1 MGIRK
6 EKAAKLKLVILDQ
19 AQKMTGKRS
28 FDDLHVDQLCK
39 KVKISKVTFF
49 KYFPQK
55 EDLLLY
61 HFRLWC
67 LDRVVELNQKPKEG
81 SEALYLLF
89 DRLSEECEKYPGMM
103 LALVAYLSDLKR
115 TPRPF
120 PVKAEEKILLYPN
133 VIDIHKV
140 EILSLDQLIEKFVL
154 EGIFKKQITKTS
166 STKDITNLLIG
177 IFYGSILTAHLRQ
190 LSPLKITF
198 RRNLD
203 LVLKSL

>member
-1 MGIRK
+1 MSKRK
-6 EKAAKLKLVILDQ
+6 EKAAKLKLTILDH
-19 AQKMTGKRS
+19 ALKLTGKRS

-67 LDRVVELNQKPKEG
+67 LQRSVELHQKPKEG
-81 SEALYLLF
+81 TDGVYYLF
-89 DRLSEECEKYPGMM
+89 DKLSETCEANPGIM
-103 LALVAYLSDLKR
+103 LALVAYLSDVKR

-120 PVKAEEKILLYPN
+120 PVKPEEKELIYPEIEE
-133 VIDIHKV
+133 VHKI
-140 EILSLDQLIEKFVL
+140 EILSVDQMVEKFVL
-154 EGIFKKQITKTS
+154 EGIFKKQIVKTS
-166 STKDITNLLIG
+166 ATKDVSNIILT
-177 IFYGSILTAHLRQ
+177 IFYGSILVAHLQQ

-198 RRNLD
+198 KRNLD
-203 LVLKSL
+203 MLIRSL

>member
-1 MGIRK
+1 MSLRK
-6 EKAAKLKLVILDQ
+6 EKAAKLKLTILDQ
-19 AQKMTGKRS
+19 VLKMTGKRS
-28 FDDLHVDQLCK
+28 FDDLHIDQLCK

-67 LDRVVELNQKPKEG
+67 LHRVVELRNKPKEG
-81 SEALYLLF
+81 NEALYLLF
-89 DRLSEECEKYPGMM
+89 DRLSEECESYPGIM
-103 LALVAYLSDLKR
+103 LALVAYLSDVKR

-120 PVKAEEKILLYPN
+120 PVKAEEKKILYPG
-133 VIDIHKV
+133 IEDIQKI
-140 EILSLDQLIEKFVL
+140 EIMSLDQMVEKFVL
-154 EGIFKKQITKTS
+154 EAIFKKQITKTT
-166 STKDITNLLIG
+166 STRDVGNLILAL
-177 IFYGSILTAHLRQ
+177 FYGSVLVAHLQQ

-203 LVLKSL
+203 TVLKSL